1 MCTIHPPKIS
11 TAMKSAASLR
21 IIKQKLP
28 VSPSLQPEVRII
40 LASECG
46 YHRTTTRE
54 NNRKQTRDRKK
65 EDPKKLDPK
74 SALPEQEKCPPKKR
88 MKESARKAQNKLP
101 GHAEPTPNP
110 QRKVEK
116 TKCWVSLSLERHPS
130 KSHGI
135 LKRTGVMRRRSRRVD
150 RSRCSRHRCR
160 KHLAPFLLAVARGP
174 AL

>member
-11 TAMKSAASLR
+11 TAMRLAASLR

-28 VSPSLQPEVRII
+28 VSPSLQPEVRMI

-74 SALPEQEKCPPKKR
+74 SALPEQEKLPSQETNEGKRKKSAEQIARPCRTDTRPPKKSGEDE
-88 MKESARKAQNKLP
+88 MLGISLTGTASKQIPWNSQTDWSNAP
-101 GHAEPTPNP
+101 P
-110 QRKVEK
+110 Q
-116 TKCWVSLSLERHPS
+116 P
-130 KSHGI
+130 KS
-135 LKRTGVMRRRSRRVD
+135 
-150 RSRCSRHRCR
+150 
-160 KHLAPFLLAVARGP
+160 
-174 AL
+174 